1 MVSFLLYYSFFIVPL
16 QRLIS
21 SNKKMFLDF
30 IFEASWEVC
39 NKVGGIY
46 TVLSTRAKTL
56 QEKMRDHVVF
66 VGPDCYNGTENPFF
80 TEEKELFKEWVA
92 VANRE
97 GLTLRV
103 GRCSGQPDSIFG
115 RFPIFLCQQE

>member
-1 MVSFLLYYSFFIVPL
+1 
-16 QRLIS
+16 
-21 SNKKMFLDF
+21 MFLDF

-56 QEKMRDHVVF
+56 QKKMRDHVVF

-80 TEEKELFKEWVA
+80 TEDKELFKEWVA

-103 GRCSGQPDSIFG
+103 VKPSARGELEFTTVN
-115 RFPIFLCQQE
+115 